1 MKIILAAISILSLF
15 FLFGKGDN
23 KVDFKKINTNTVQG
37 FAVVELFTS
46 EGCSSCPS
54 ADALVARL
62 SNEIKENIYVLS
74 YHVDYWNR
82 LGWKDVYSKPSFTAR
97 QQEYVEHFGLNGA
110 YTPQVVVNG
119 KQEFVGSNS
128 SKLYATVQQELQ
140 MVKAENIV
148 INAKQTDNKIIVNYA
163 ISLKQ
168 NTTLH
173 FALILLNATTKVF
186 RGENEGKQLKHIN
199 IVKDIVTI
207 AASNQQKVIE
217 FSVPQGFDKTQH
229 KIIAFMQDDSSYNIL
244 AAKDGMIL

>member
-1 MKIILAAISILSLF
+1 MKITLAAITIFSLF
-15 FLFGKGDN
+15 FLFGKSDSKLDLQKMNFN
-23 KVDFKKINTNTVQG
+23 KSQG
-37 FAVVELFTS
+37 FALVELFTS

-54 ADALVARL
+54 ADALVAKL
-62 SNEIKENIYVLS
+62 SNELKENVYVLS

-82 LGWKDVYSKPSFTAR
+82 LGWKDIYSKPSFTTR

-128 SKLYATVQQELQ
+128 SKLYSTVQQELQ
-140 MVKAENIV
+140 TVKAENIV
-148 INAKQTDNKIIVNYA
+148 INAKQTDNKIIVNYST
-163 ISLKQ
+163 SLKQ
-168 NTTLH
+168 NATLH
-173 FALILLNATTKVF
+173 FALVQLNAITKVL

-199 IVKDIVTI
+199 ILKDIVNV
-207 AASNQQKVIE
+207 AVNNQQKDIS
-217 FSVPQGFDKTQH
+217 FFVPQGFDKTQH